1 MTIFC
6 VANTKGGVGK
16 STTSIQIT
24 TGFALLGEDPF
35 LVDGDKKQTSA
46 LLALSTRPAAGLS
59 GIAAVELSD
68 GATLRA
74 QIRLQAPKYKHTII
88 DVGARDS
95 GALRAA
101 LSVADVLVVP
111 FAPRSFDLWAYENM
125 VELVKEAQE
134 LRDIHVVPFL
144 NMADPSGQGSD
155 NEATIA
161 AIEKYGFKVASVRLG
176 NRKAIERASALG
188 RNVSEYKPLDTK
200 ARDEVDALVKM
211 LLQDYGNIAST

>member
-46 LLALSTRPAAGLS
+46 LLALSTRPAAGL
-59 GIAAVELSD
+59 
-68 GATLRA
+68 
-74 QIRLQAPKYKHTII
+74 KYKHTII